1 MPVCKS
7 AVCVC
12 RGINRHRVYGNL
24 RSGVIII
31 IIIIIII
38 IFCCFIASLAREEK
52 KNYAPINVMPAGAGE
67 AGHGGGDLTFSKI
80 FNQMPC
86 PRANQSSQ
94 NNNLGHKGGPSKN
107 SFVKRAGHHIL
118 QEQLTGATRRI
129 PPVPSPPLKMNGPL
143 PTPILHSSSTSPV
156 LEC

>member
-1 MPVCKS
+1 MLVCKS

-24 RSGVIII
+24 RSGVIIIIIIISSSSSSSSSSVIII

-67 AGHGGGDLTFSKI
+67 AGHGVGI
-80 FNQMPC
+80 
-86 PRANQSSQ
+86 
-94 NNNLGHKGGPSKN
+94 
-107 SFVKRAGHHIL
+107 
-118 QEQLTGATRRI
+118 
-129 PPVPSPPLKMNGPL
+129 
-143 PTPILHSSSTSPV
+143 
-156 LEC
+156 

>member
-31 IIIIIII
+31 SSSSSSSSSSVIIIII

-67 AGHGGGDLTFSKI
+67 AGHGVGI
-80 FNQMPC
+80 
-86 PRANQSSQ
+86 
-94 NNNLGHKGGPSKN
+94 
-107 SFVKRAGHHIL
+107 
-118 QEQLTGATRRI
+118 
-129 PPVPSPPLKMNGPL
+129 
-143 PTPILHSSSTSPV
+143 
-156 LEC
+156 